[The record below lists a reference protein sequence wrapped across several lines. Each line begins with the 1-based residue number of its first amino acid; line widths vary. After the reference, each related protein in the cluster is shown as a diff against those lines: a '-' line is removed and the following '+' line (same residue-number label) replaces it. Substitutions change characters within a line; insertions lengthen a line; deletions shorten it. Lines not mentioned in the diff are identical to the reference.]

1 MKRPQLYRLTLS
13 FALTAF
19 LALSA
24 SAQGSGDLPPATKP
38 KAKPTPA
45 PKGKPS
51 TPKPA
56 PGTTAGT
63 NAPSESKP
71 SALTRRPASTPAL
84 TFNQPVIASLE
95 APGTGRLATG
105 HYYNEYVLTA
115 KASDLLMI
123 QFQPDSTPLSL
134 HVYDQARAELPI
146 VKDSMTGD
154 YRFDTPTGTV
164 PADGEYR
171 VRVLNATD
179 DKKALGAYSLKVM
192 RTGMTE
198 AAYSAR
204 LQLIS
209 GRFKAGETASVDE
222 TIKQLDELIAED
234 ATKPG
239 AYELLGV
246 LHLYYKND
254 PAKAVSQMEQAIKL
268 GGAGMFKVSY
278 DSQWRR
284 PKRTPGGF
292 VWEDPKTAWLRVQ
305 EGKAVL
311 ADVSNPNQTISTL
324 QGAQVSKLERL
335 PVAPVVVVQT
345 MARLVIQFSPASK
358 NGAEADLI
366 VRLLQTYVTKKT
378 R

>member
-1 MKRPQLYRLTLS
+1 MKRQQLIRLM
-13 FALTAF
+13 FGIALAAC
-19 LALSA
+19 LVCPA
-24 SAQGSGDLPPATKP
+24 SAQGSGDLPPATKSKP
-38 KAKPTPA
+38 KPTPV
-45 PKGKPS
+45 PKGKTS
-51 TPKPA
+51 APKPV
-56 PGTTAGT
+56 PGTNVVA
-63 NAPSESKP
+63 ESKP
-71 SALTRRPASTPAL
+71 SSLTRRPASTPPL
-84 TFNQPVIASLE
+84 VFNQPVIASLE
-95 APGTGRLATG
+95 AQGTGRLATG

-123 QFQPDSTPLSL
+123 QFQPDSNPLSL
-134 HVYDQARAELPI
+134 RIYDQARAELPI

-171 VRVLNATD
+171 VRVLNPAD
-179 DKKALGAYSLKVM
+179 DKKAIGAYSLKVT

-198 AAYSAR
+198 AAYEAR
-204 LQLIS
+204 LQAIS

-222 TIKQLDELIAED
+222 TIQQLDELIAED
-234 ATKPG
+234 ANKPG

-254 PAKAVSQMEQAIKL
+254 SVKAVSQMEQAIKL

-284 PKRTPGGF
+284 PKRTGGGF
-292 VWEDPKTAWLRVQ
+292 VWEDPRTAWLRVQ
-305 EGKAVL
+305 DGKAVL
-311 ADVSNPNQTISTL
+311 ADMSNPNLTISTL
-324 QGAQVSKLERL
+324 QGAQINKMERL
-335 PVAPVVVVQT
+335 PILPVIIVQT
-345 MARLVIQFSPASK
+345 IPRLVVQFSPASK

-366 VRLLQTYVTKKT
+366 IKLLQSYVSKKS

>member
-1 MKRPQLYRLTLS
+1 MKRQQLTRLMFS
-13 FALTAF
+13 IALAAC
-19 LALSA
+19 LAGPAL
-24 SAQGSGDLPPATKP
+24 AQGSGDLPPATKAKP
-38 KAKPTPA
+38 KPTPT

-51 TPKPA
+51 TPKPT
-56 PGTTAGT
+56 PGTPAGT
-63 NAPSESKP
+63 NTAAESKP
-71 SALTRRPASTPAL
+71 SSLTRRPASTPAL
-84 TFNQPVIASLE
+84 VFNQPVVASLE

-105 HYYNEYVLTA
+105 HFYNEYVLTA
-115 KASDLLMI
+115 KASDLLLI
-123 QFQPDSTPLSL
+123 QFQPDSPALSL
-134 HVYDQARAELPI
+134 RITDQARAELPI

-171 VRVLNATD
+171 VRVLNTTD
-179 DKKALGAYSLKVM
+179 DKKAIGAYSLKIT

-198 AAYSAR
+198 AAYDAR

-222 TIKQLDELIAED
+222 TIKQLDELIAAD
-234 ATKPG
+234 ANKPG

-246 LHLYYKND
+246 MYLYYKND
-254 PAKAVSQMEQAIKL
+254 SAKAVSQMEQAIKL

-284 PKRTPGGF
+284 PKRTGNGF
-292 VWEDPKTAWLRVQ
+292 IWEDPKTAWLRVLD
-305 EGKAVL
+305 GKAVL

-335 PVAPVVVVQT
+335 PIAPVVVVQT
-345 MARLVIQFSPASK
+345 LQRLVIQFSPASK

-366 VRLLQTYVTKKT
+366 IKLLQTYVTKKT
-378 R
+378 K